1 VAERVPSG
9 IRVTSPVPDTLSA
22 AFALPETGELIS
34 FVGGG
39 GKTSLMM
46 ALAQELAAAGRRVIA
61 TTTTR
66 IAAWEAESLPAVWR
80 DGQAESA
87 LAEHL
92 RRHGLC
98 MVLARSSGDKAHGVP
113 TALPG
118 RLLARPDVDVV
129 LVEADGAQRLPVK
142 APADHEPALPPE
154 TTLLVPIAG
163 IDALDGPIAEVAHRP
178 HLVARLAGA
187 KVGERLTP
195 AGVARLLTHA
205 QGGLKSAPPTAR
217 AIPFINKVE
226 TAGQLAAAEEIARLA
241 LASGCVAQV
250 VVGAAQRPEAVRA
263 VVRRPREADGP

>member
-1 VAERVPSG
+1 MSARSL
-9 IRVTSPVPDTLSA
+9 RA
-22 AFALPETGELIS
+22 AFALRESGELIA

-46 ALAQELAAAGRRVIA
+46 ALARELAAAGRRVIA

-80 DGQAESA
+80 KEEAEST

-98 MVLARSSGDKAHGVP
+98 MVLGGPAGEKALGVP
-113 TALPG
+113 AELPG
-118 RLLARPDVDVV
+118 RLLARHDVDVV

-142 APADHEPALPPE
+142 APAEHEPALPPE

-178 HLVARLAGA
+178 HLVARLLG
-187 KVGERLTP
+187 KDVGEDLTP
-195 AGVARLLTHA
+195 ADVARLLIHPE
-205 QGGLKSAPPTAR
+205 GGLKRAPAAAR

-226 TAGQLAAAEEIARLA
+226 VQEQLALAKEIARLA
-241 LASGCVAQV
+241 LANAHGAQRVARV
-250 VVGAAQRPEAVRA
+250 VVGAARQREPVRA
-263 VVRRPREADGP
+263 VVERPSGADGR

>member
-1 VAERVPSG
+1 MTTAAE
-9 IRVTSPVPDTLSA
+9 TLRA
-22 AFALPETGELIS
+22 AFALEASGELIS

-46 ALAQELAAAGRRVIA
+46 ALARELAAGGRRVIA

-80 DGQAESA
+80 EDEGESA

-98 MVLARSSGDKAHGVP
+98 MVLARSSGDKAHGVS
-113 TALPG
+113 TSLPG
-118 RLLARPDVDVV
+118 RLLARTDVDVV

-187 KVGERLTP
+187 DVEERLTL
-195 AGVARLLTHA
+195 AGAARLLTHPE
-205 QGGLKSAPPTAR
+205 GGLKRAPATAR

-226 TAGQLAAAEEIARLA
+226 TAQQLAAAEEIARLA
-241 LASGCVAQV
+241 LENAHVAQRVARV
-250 VVGAAQRPEAVRA
+250 VVGAAQQGVVVRA
-263 VVRRPREADGP
+263 VFGRSGEADGR